1 MVEALGI
8 NRATVTGIKVWQ
20 ATLMY
25 NYENMLLVHNV
36 IIYYTDIDK
45 QCIMGII
52 DDRVLFRYDDN
63 TVYR

>member
-1 MVEALGI
+1 MTRDTDV
-8 NRATVTGIKVWQ
+8 N
-20 ATLMY
+20 
-25 NYENMLLVHNV
+25 NENMLLVHNV

-52 DDRVLFRYDDN
+52 GDRVLFRYDDN